1 MKTFKNVTL
10 LGSPCEK
17 CGAEQATVETK
28 KGSDNWFYDGDK
40 VTCEIC
46 GHSGLI
52 ETDGESAWCVW
63 YEVNS

>member
-1 MKTFKNVTL
+1 MKTFKNVTF
-10 LGSPCEK
+10 LGCCDK
-17 CGAEQATVETK
+17 CDAEQATVETE

-63 YEVNS
+63 DEVNN